1 MELDALPSGEKE
13 QSFVRQS
20 EALDNIDPATKEG
33 LKRLRFITKYAPDAP
48 PADASPALVELHA
61 TLKKEHAALA
71 GDSDT
76 TALLEG
82 QNISPERM
90 KLLTS
95 VFLDYGD
102 KLKDYEKQC
111 IRSMYPT
118 MLKKLGVT
126 TQDPESFDVFLAS
139 LSVPLTNVPD
149 QSDKR
154 FSAEQRKALAA
165 RRENLEETRTGKD
178 GRSGLLFALQDE
190 LTNLWAKY
198 DVRSEKQWK
207 EFGRTITQF
216 VALRNQYE
224 DAIRTAEMPPSM
236 LAIYGGASAQAAA
249 QTGIEMTQFGKEPLF
264 LKGPDVTFMSEL
276 GVSTKEQL
284 VKAEQKLQGM
294 LRARG
299 ITKIP
304 TLGEVIR
311 TVNKTPLGTK
321 MLRDMMEVS
330 SPFTV
335 LFYAYMLHESDN
347 KLKATL
353 DFAACMATSAASG
366 AMLETVQLML
376 ESERMAAIAGPRAAI
391 ALSKVAKIPGNFAVK
406 FAVILAVMFLGHEQ
420 INEVTTWI
428 DDNVLKKMLGTAH
441 HGVGVGVS
449 VFFGES
455 LIGTAGYAAEEMGFS
470 YVDPAHDKFKY
481 LSTEL
486 ATVEGWT
493 EGGPSL
499 DTRFVRNEQDW
510 NEHVDSYTKNL
521 GYNPLRRKLWELERI
536 DGSWYEREAAHLYED
551 TNVLKKMETE
561 IGTELTKRTRTR
573 DGING
578 KETVPVLS
586 NARMLNIAEDVTTDG
601 GDKRVDRSL
610 DMMLG
615 IPDHPANR
623 ANTYV
628 NGLKA
633 DDPLKQS
640 WSQYLGLA
648 RRVAHSVTIYR
659 NLKYAGYDRNRWL
672 GNGKEMPQM
681 VENGF
686 VEELAHTMRKQQ
698 VLRSVAHDGSI
709 SRRDYGKSIGAL
721 VNPTPD
727 KRKVLGMEVQSAAPA
742 YSVRA
747 LSQATEAAAS
757 YLPESTDANVLF
769 HDLQHLATSEEEIP
783 PGEIRRL
790 RDEFTDAVRRE
801 AEQTKSGEYT
811 EASRPLK
818 DAVGLSG
825 NAKILSSI
833 DVRDKQLLNDKI
845 FEKYP
850 RDQLIGMLLKSSFA
864 EEMKKD
870 QSEGATTFLCQ
881 CVIPENGL
889 AILTLTSIKA
899 EGPDQNE
906 WRVKVHRHHISK
918 QQTRGAS
925 HPFEQETEKGAS
937 EEFGL
942 QQWSADHPQA
952 AELLKGSLV
961 SRQKSEQKKFSDHDK
976 EIKEANKRADDSTD
990 TFIEIPVL
998 NQYRRKYEN
1007 GTATLT
1013 RIPDTR
1019 TFRTT
1024 QETGFGPNPVE
1035 DYTLI
1040 VRRPDKP
1047 DLEIAINQRMI
1058 SQLDKQ
1064 PKDIQSIVRS
1074 VLTTPI
1080 ELKEQASLAAV
1091 LNMFESG
1098 SSMPSNFTYA
1108 FGSRPEY
1115 YYQTLLQKLLPI
1127 YEGVTNKKYFLER
1140 LFDELQ
1146 WRNGTISAQT
1156 TAHLSAWFK
1165 NNAELFNQGSAAD
1178 CGLFE
1183 KGDRLLGYPDPEGRY
1198 KIMDGK
1204 NTTYF
1209 TFDVGA
1215 HEWVW
1220 CVDGKTWVSC
1230 KESYMPEGPNKY
1242 RSPSTTALRM
1252 IEQLRKKS

>member
-20 EALDNIDPATKEG
+20 EALDNIDPATTKG
-33 LKRLRFITKYAPDAP
+33 LERLRFITKYAPDAP
-48 PADASPALVELHA
+48 PADASPALAELHA
-61 TLKKEHAALA
+61 ALKKEHAALA
-71 GDSDT
+71 GDTDT

-82 QNISPERM
+82 QNIRPERM

-95 VFLDYGD
+95 VFLNYGD

-111 IRSMYPT
+111 IRCMYPA
-118 MLKKLGVT
+118 MLNKLGVT
-126 TQDPESFDVFLAS
+126 SQDPESFDVFLSS
-139 LSVPLTNVPD
+139 LTVPLTNVPD
-149 QSDKR
+149 LNDKR
-154 FSAEQRKALAA
+154 FSAEQRNALSAQ
-165 RRENLEETRTGKD
+165 RENLEETRTGKD

-216 VALRNQYE
+216 VALRKQYE
-224 DAIRTAEMPPSM
+224 DALRTAEMPPSM
-236 LAIYGGASAQAAA
+236 LAIYGVATAQAAA
-249 QTGIEMTQFGKEPLF
+249 QTGIEMAQFGKEASF
-264 LKGPDVTFMSEL
+264 LKGPNVTFMSEL

-304 TLGEVIR
+304 TLGEVLS
-311 TVNKTPLGTK
+311 TVNKTPFGTK
-321 MLRDMMEVS
+321 MLRNMMEIS

-366 AMLETVQLML
+366 AMLETMQLML
-376 ESERMAAIAGPRAAI
+376 ESERMALIAGPKAAT
-391 ALSKVAKIPGNFAVK
+391 ALSTVAKIPGNFAVK
-406 FAVILAVMFLGHEQ
+406 FAVILTVMFRGHEY

-428 DDNVLKKMLGTAH
+428 DDNVLKKMLGSAH

-455 LIGTAGYAAEEMGFS
+455 LIGTAGYAAEELGFS
-470 YVDPAHDKFKY
+470 YVDPTRDKFKY

-486 ATVEGWT
+486 ATIEGWS
-493 EGGPSL
+493 EGMPSL
-499 DTRFVRNEQDW
+499 DTRFVRNERDW
-510 NEHVDSYTKNL
+510 NSHVDSYTKNP

-536 DGSWYEREAAHLYED
+536 DSRWYEREAAHLYED
-551 TNVLKKMETE
+551 TNVLKKMEME

-573 DGING
+573 DGMKG
-578 KETVPVLS
+578 KETVPVLRD
-586 NARMLNIAEDVTTDG
+586 ARMLNIAEDVTTDE

-610 DMMLG
+610 DMVLG
-615 IPDHPANR
+615 IPDHPAHR
-623 ANTYV
+623 ANEYV
-628 NGLKA
+628 KGLKA
-633 DDPLKQS
+633 DDPFRQS

-686 VEELAHTMRKQQ
+686 VEELAYTMRKQQ
-698 VLRSVAHDGSI
+698 VLRSIAHDGSI
-709 SRRDYGKSIGAL
+709 SRREYGKSIGAL
-721 VNPTPD
+721 VHAKPD
-727 KRKVLGMEVQSAAPA
+727 KRKVFGIEVHSAAPA
-742 YSVRA
+742 YSVLA

-769 HDLQHLATSEEEIP
+769 HDLQHLATSEEVIP
-783 PGEIRRL
+783 PREIRRL

-801 AEQTKSGEYT
+801 AEQTKSGGYT
-811 EASRPLK
+811 EASRSLK

-825 NAKILSSI
+825 NVKILSSI
-833 DVRDKQLLNDKI
+833 DVRDTQLLSDKTL
-845 FEKYP
+845 EKYP
-850 RDQLIGMLLKSSFA
+850 RDQLIGMLLKGSFA

-899 EGPDQNE
+899 GGPDQNE

-918 QQTRGAS
+918 QKTRGAS
-925 HPFEQETEKGAS
+925 HPFEQENEKGAS

-942 QQWSADHPQA
+942 RQWLSDHPQA
-952 AELLKGSLV
+952 AELLQGTLADH
-961 SRQKSEQKKFSDHDK
+961 QKSEQKKFSDHDK
-976 EIKEANKRADDSTD
+976 EIKDATKRANGSTNE
-990 TFIEIPVL
+990 FIEIPVL
-998 NQYRRKYEN
+998 KHYRRKYEN

-1024 QETGFGPNPVE
+1024 QETRFGANAVE

-1040 VRRPDKP
+1040 IRRPDKP

-1058 SQLDKQ
+1058 AELNKQ
-1064 PKDIQSIVRS
+1064 PKDIQSIVHS

-1080 ELKEQASLAAV
+1080 ENQEEASMAAV
-1091 LNMFESG
+1091 LNMFESD
-1098 SSMPSNFTYA
+1098 SYFTHA
-1108 FGSRPEY
+1108 FGSRREY

-1127 YEGVTNKKYFLER
+1127 YRGVKNKKYFLER
-1140 LFDELQ
+1140 LFNELQ
-1146 WRNGTISAQT
+1146 WRNGTISKEA
-1156 TAHLSAWFK
+1156 TAHLSSWFK
-1165 NNAELFNQGSAAD
+1165 NHAELFNQGSAAD
-1178 CGLFE
+1178 CQLFE

-1198 KIMDGK
+1198 KIADGK
-1204 NTTYF
+1204 ITTYF

-1230 KESYMPEGPNKY
+1230 KESFMPEGPNKY
-1242 RSPSTTALRM
+1242 RSPSTSALRM
-1252 IEQLRKKS
+1252 IEQLRNKS